1 MRAQQQLYG
10 KNTLLL
16 KNKDENKTSGIGT
29 RYIFMQKM
37 QKIKTNLLRVY
48 DYCNDTLEK
57 PILRQC
63 ENLMKACMLLKESK
77 KKLRSGIKD

>member
-1 MRAQQQLYG
+1 MRAQQQLDG

-29 RYIFMQKM
+29 QNMY
-37 QKIKTNLLRVY
+37 KIRKEKTNLLRVY